1 MVDVKDL
8 QAGVGVLPLF
18 AVDKA
23 ADAHFGRIGVEFVC
37 GNDAGA
43 HGRKAVQTF
52 AEIPLLVGGL
62 HIAGGN
68 VVQDGV
74 AEHRV
79 PGLPGRHI
87 LGIFAQHHSQLALIV
102 QLLHKVGVG
111 FDKAAVRHGAADP
124 FGKVDGILVL
134 RGKGVGR
141 ILLGFVRVRHIVDAF
156 STQHQDAIYFSKRVS
171 RAVPDGGF
179 IEAHTD
185 LVQKLDYECELA
197 VVLGKDAK
205 DVPAGQTKDYV
216 FGYTIL
222 NDVSARDV
230 QTAHKQWYFGKSLDG
245 FTPMG
250 PCIVTADE
258 FDTYPPALPI
268 RSRVNGELRQDSNTK
283 LQIFDID
290 HVIHELSQ
298 GMTLKAGTIIA
309 TGTPAGVG
317 MGMDPPQFLHPGDT
331 VQCEIEGI
339 GTLTNTV
346 R

>member
-1 MVDVKDL
+1 M
-8 QAGVGVLPLF
+8 
-18 AVDKA
+18 
-23 ADAHFGRIGVEFVC
+23 
-37 GNDAGA
+37 
-43 HGRKAVQTF
+43 
-52 AEIPLLVGGL
+52 
-62 HIAGGN
+62 
-68 VVQDGV
+68 
-74 AEHRV
+74 
-79 PGLPGRHI
+79 
-87 LGIFAQHHSQLALIV
+87 
-102 QLLHKVGVG
+102 
-111 FDKAAVRHGAADP
+111 
-124 FGKVDGILVL
+124 
-134 RGKGVGR
+134 
-141 ILLGFVRVRHIVDAF
+141 
-156 STQHQDAIYFSKRVS
+156 
-171 RAVPDGGF
+171 PDGGF

-317 MGMDPPQFLHPGDT
+317 MGFDPPKVFKSRGRGPLRDRRHRGCWRIRWSEGGPTGG
-331 VQCEIEGI
+331 GI
-339 GTLTNTV
+339 GRSYPLDRRRLNPAPWSPPLSGAGIQAFSKRKPGRKESQGGESFSPPWTHLSLV
-346 R
+346 